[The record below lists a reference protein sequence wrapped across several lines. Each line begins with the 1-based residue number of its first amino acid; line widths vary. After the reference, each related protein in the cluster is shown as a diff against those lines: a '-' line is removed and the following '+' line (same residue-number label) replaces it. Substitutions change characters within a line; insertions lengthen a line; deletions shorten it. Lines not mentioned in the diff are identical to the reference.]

1 MRQVLGPGAMFD
13 SFETAWTVA
22 RQAPLSI
29 GFPRQ
34 KCWSGLSF
42 SSPGDLPDPEIE
54 PRSPVLADRPPGKP
68 IDMLETPIYLGE
80 TMKGSM
86 SEIQYNETN
95 LPNGQSEETSRA
107 EWGSPT
113 QRKDPCSR
121 QFANSD
127 SQSSVIPTA
136 DAWAYRNTVLWGVLS
151 SHCYS
156 RVSTTQKNVEHC
168 L

>member
-22 RQAPLSI
+22 RQAPLSM

-86 SEIQYNETN
+86 SEIQYNEIN

-107 EWGSPT
+107 E
-113 QRKDPCSR
+113 
-121 QFANSD
+121 
-127 SQSSVIPTA
+127 
-136 DAWAYRNTVLWGVLS
+136 
-151 SHCYS
+151 
-156 RVSTTQKNVEHC
+156 
-168 L
+168 